1 MSGSTHGHTPL
12 QTDRCCANSRT
23 DHVTS
28 PGPNQLGFI
37 AGLEQRQCGLG
48 EVALVGDLPFV
59 VGFDEHRAG
68 QAQQGSWVREDA
80 DDIGAA

>member
-1 MSGSTHGHTPL
+1 MSGSTHGHTSP
-12 QTDRCCANSRT
+12 QTDRFCANSRT

-37 AGLEQRQCGLG
+37 AGLEQHQCGLG
-48 EVALVGDLPFV
+48 VVALVGDLPFV

-68 QAQQGSWVREDA
+68 IAGP
-80 DDIGAA
+80 

>member
-1 MSGSTHGHTPL
+1 MSGSTHGHTSP

-28 PGPNQLGFI
+28 PGPNQLGLSR
-37 AGLEQRQCGLG
+37 GLRSASV
-48 EVALVGDLPFV
+48 VALVGDLPFV

-68 QAQQGSWVREDA
+68 IAGP
-80 DDIGAA
+80 